1 MTDPVHATLWLIVAA
16 VLVLCLG
23 GTLIAAGLWRRP
35 DPQRGELPRR
45 GIGEAIAAD
54 TSDSTHLRRAGVR
67 TLTVRRLTRQSFP
80 HPRALLE
87 SPNARPLLWAALSNS
102 DTRR

>member
-16 VLVLCLG
+16 VLVLVLCLG

-45 GIGEAIAAD
+45 GIGEAIAAELWV
-54 TSDSTHLRRAGVR
+54 LRAVEDP
-67 TLTVRRLTRQSFP
+67 TLARYS
-80 HPRALLE
+80 
-87 SPNARPLLWAALSNS
+87 ARP
-102 DTRR
+102 